1 MKVTVYSKP
10 HCLEC
15 NLVKRLLNDHRVE
28 YEVKDCGSNPEY
40 LEEVKAMGFLGVP
53 VTVID
58 GEPIQGL
65 QPAEILQRLQI
76 K

>member
-15 NLVKRLLNDHRVE
+15 NMVKRFLSDHQIE
-28 YEVKDCGSNPEY
+28 YEVKDCGAKPEY
-40 LEEVKAMGFLGVP
+40 LAEVKEMGFLGVP

-58 GEPIQGL
+58 GVPVQGL
-65 QPAEILQRLQI
+65 QPVELMKRLQLS
-76 K
+76 